1 MKYRTIQ
8 EAKKAMLESDNN
20 WRIPFM
26 EFVDDL
32 RHTRDSNLIEKPF
45 QLNNEKIDSLLAS
58 TVEYLCDELG
68 IETPDCVWDVPLC
81 QEPWFISGYE
91 NLKAISISESP
102 AFFRRRKIFCI
113 RKFSFTSL
121 KKIAYRMAV

>member
-8 EAKKAMLESDNN
+8 EVKMNISKSGEN

-32 RHTRDSNLIEKPF
+32 RRTTDHKLIEKPF
-45 QLNNEKIDSLLAS
+45 NLSNENIDSLLAS

-68 IETPDCVWDVPLC
+68 IETPSWVWDVPSC
-81 QEPWFISGYE
+81 KEPWFISGYE
-91 NLKAISISESP
+91 NIKAISITESP
-102 AFFRRRKIFCI
+102 VYFRRRKIFVLENFLS
-113 RKFSFTSL
+113 R
-121 KKIAYRMAV
+121 V

>member
-8 EAKKAMLESDNN
+8 EAKKAMLKSGEN

-32 RHTRDSNLIEKPF
+32 RRTRNHSLIEKP
-45 QLNNEKIDSLLAS
+45 LILSDENIDSLLAS

-68 IETPDCVWDVPLC
+68 IETPGWVWEVPSC
-81 QEPWFISGYE
+81 KEPWFVSGYD
-91 NLKAISISESP
+91 NLKAISIAESP
-102 AFFRRRKIFCI
+102 VFFRRRKIFVLENFLS
-113 RKFSFTSL
+113 R
-121 KKIAYRMAV
+121 V